1 MKGWLALVKT
11 TVRSSFR
18 NRAALI
24 FTLLIPIFLMVLL
37 GNVLGGGNASV
48 NIGVVNNSLG
58 TLSKAYIAT
67 LQHDKNLVVE
77 QGSASHESSRLQHDD
92 VVAIVVIAP
101 GFGTPPCPPGQRC
114 IANGVDLQLD
124 ANDPSDSQ
132 IAEQVINAITQ
143 DFALTHKIGGTPG
156 IAVATTE
163 VGTQNV
169 TTIDYYL
176 PSMMAYVAVLAGLTY
191 VSITIVDQRERKVL
205 RRYRATPL
213 HPLQVLG
220 AAMTGGAITVAL
232 EVVALALVGVF
243 IFGAHGH
250 GSWLLAAVALVFGIA
265 SFVSIGFLLT
275 SFVSTSDAARGISSL
290 IGFPM
295 LFLSGIFFPVDALP
309 QWIQDIVH
317 VLPVYYV
324 SDALHQILNAGTG
337 LPLIDIAVPLA
348 WAVGCFALASWRFR
362 WE

>member
-1 MKGWLALVKT
+1 MRAWLALVKT

-48 NIGVVNNSLG
+48 NIGVVNESTSALG
-58 TLSKAYIAT
+58 KAYVAT
-67 LQHDKNLVVE
+67 LKHEKNLVVE
-77 QGSASHESSRLQHDD
+77 QGSASKESNRLQHDN
-92 VVAIVVIAP
+92 VVAVVVIP
-101 GFGTPPCPPGQRC
+101 STFGTPCATGSACPAP
-114 IANGVDLQLD
+114 AVNLQLD
-124 ANDPSDSQ
+124 SNDPSNSQ
-132 IAEQVINAITQ
+132 IAAAILTAVTTG
-143 DFALTHKIGGTPG
+143 FAQAAHLGDGPG
-156 IAVATTE
+156 ITLNTSE
-163 VGTQNV
+163 VGTQNI
-169 TTIDYYL
+169 TSIDYFL

-220 AAMTGGAITVAL
+220 GAMTGGAVTVAL
-232 EVVALALVGVF
+232 EVATLALVGVF
-243 IFGAHGH
+243 VFGARGH
-250 GSWLLAAVALVFGIA
+250 GSWLLAAVALVAGIA
-265 SFVSIGFLLT
+265 SFVSMGFLLT
-275 SFVSTSDAARGISSL
+275 SFVSTSDAARGISTL

-309 QWIQDIVH
+309 QWIQSIVH

-324 SDALHQILNAGTG
+324 SDALHQILNSGTG
-337 LPLIDIAVPLA
+337 LPLLDVVVPLA
-348 WAVGCFALASWRFR
+348 WAVGCFALATWRFR

>member
-1 MKGWLALVKT
+1 MKAWLALVKT

-48 NIGVVNNSLG
+48 NIGVVDNAGN
-58 TLSKAYIAT
+58 TLSKAYIST

-77 QGSASHESSRLQHDD
+77 RGTASHETSRLQHDD
-92 VVAIVVIAP
+92 DVAVVVIGP
-101 GFGTPPCPPGQRC
+101 DFGTPCAAGQTC
-114 IANGVDLQLD
+114 TDAGVNLLLD
-124 ANDPSDSQ
+124 SNDPSDSQ
-132 IAEQVINAITQ
+132 IAAQVINAIT
-143 DFALTHKIGGTPG
+143 LIGGTPG
-156 IAVATTE
+156 IALTTTE
-163 VGTQNV
+163 VGTENV

-243 IFGAHGH
+243 VFGAHGH

-275 SFVSTSDAARGISSL
+275 SFVSTSDAARGISTL

>member
-1 MKGWLALVKT
+1 MKGFLALVTT

-48 NIGVVNNSLG
+48 NIGVVDQAG
-58 TLSKAYIAT
+58 TALSQQYVAT
-67 LQHDKNLVVE
+67 LKHDKNLVVE
-77 QGSASHESSRLQHDD
+77 EGSASHEADRLQHDD
-92 VVAIVVIAP
+92 DVTVVVIHPDFA
-101 GFGTPPCPPGQRC
+101 TPCPADQKC
-114 IANGVDLQLD
+114 LDSGVTLDLD
-124 ANDPSDSQ
+124 SNDPSDSQ
-132 IAEQVINAITQ
+132 IASQVISAITQ
-143 DFALTHKIGGTPG
+143 DFSVAAHIGGTPG
-156 IAVATTE
+156 ITLNSAE
-163 VGTQNV
+163 IGTQNI
-169 TTIDYYL
+169 TTIDYFL
-176 PSMMAYVAVLAGLTY
+176 PSMMTYVAVLAGLTY

-213 HPLQVLG
+213 RPLQVLG

-232 EVVALALVGVF
+232 EVTVLAIVGVAL
-243 IFGAHGH
+243 FGARAH
-250 GSWLLAAVALVFGIA
+250 GSWLLAIVALVVGIA
-265 SFVSIGFLLT
+265 SFVSMGFLLT
-275 SFVSTSDAARGISSL
+275 SFVHTSDAARGISSL

-309 QWIQDIVH
+309 QWIQDLVH

-324 SDALHQILNAGTG
+324 SDALHQILNSGSG
-337 LPLIDIAVPLA
+337 LPLIDVAVPLA
-348 WAVGCFALASWRFR
+348 WAAGCFALAAWRFR

>member
-1 MKGWLALVKT
+1 VRAWLALVKA

-37 GNVLGGGNASV
+37 GNVLGGGSASV
-48 NIGVVNNSLG
+48 NIGVVNNAHN
-58 TLSKAYIAT
+58 TLSKAYVST
-67 LQHDKNLVVE
+67 LTHEKNLVVE
-77 QGSASHESSRLQHDD
+77 QGSAAHETNRLQHDD
-92 VVAIVVIAP
+92 VVAVMVIGP
-101 GFGTPPCPPGQRC
+101 DFGTACATGASCPR
-114 IANGVDLQLD
+114 AGVNLQLD
-124 ANDPSDSQ
+124 SNDPSDSQ
-132 IAEQVINAITQ
+132 IAAQIINAITQ
-143 DFALTHKIGGTPG
+143 GFAQAEHLGGAPG
-156 IAVATTE
+156 IAVTTTE
-163 VGTQNV
+163 VGTQNI
-169 TTIDYYL
+169 TAIDYFL

-232 EVVALALVGVF
+232 EVTALILVGVF
-243 IFGAHGH
+243 LFGAHGH
-250 GSWLLAAVALVFGIA
+250 GSWSLAVVALLAGIA
-265 SFVSIGFLLT
+265 SFVSMGFLIT
-275 SFVSTSDAARGISSL
+275 SFVSTSDAARGISTL

-309 QWIQDIVH
+309 QWIQSIVH

-324 SDALHQILNAGTG
+324 SDALHQILNSGTG
-337 LPLIDIAVPLA
+337 LPLLDVVVPLA
-348 WAVGCFALASWRFR
+348 WAVGCFALAAWRFR

>member
-1 MKGWLALVKT
+1 MRGWFALVKT

-48 NIGVVNNSLG
+48 NIGVVDNAAN
-58 TLSKAYIAT
+58 TPSKAYLST
-67 LQHDKNLVVE
+67 LKHEKNLVVE
-77 QGSASHESSRLQHDD
+77 QGSASHETNRLQHDD
-92 VVAIVVIAP
+92 IVAIVVIGP
-101 GFGTPPCPPGQRC
+101 DFGTPCPAGDTCPD
-114 IANGVDLQLD
+114 AGVNLRLD
-124 ANDPSDSQ
+124 SNDPSDSQ
-132 IAEQVINAITQ
+132 IAAQVISAITQ
-143 DFALTHKIGGTPG
+143 DFALEAHIGGTPG
-156 IAVATTE
+156 IPVTTTE
-163 VGTQNV
+163 VGTQNI
-169 TTIDYYL
+169 TSIDYFL
-176 PSMMAYVAVLAGLTY
+176 PSMMTYVAVLAGLTY

-243 IFGAHGH
+243 LFGARGH
-250 GSWLLAAVALVFGIA
+250 GSWLLAIVALVVGIA
-265 SFVSIGFLLT
+265 SFVSMGFLLT

-309 QWIQDIVH
+309 QWIQSIVH

-337 LPLIDIAVPLA
+337 LPVLDVVVPLA
-348 WAVGCFALASWRFR
+348 WAAGCFALAAWRFR

>member
-1 MKGWLALVKT
+1 MRGWFALVKT

-18 NRAALI
+18 NRPALI

-48 NIGVVNNSLG
+48 NIGVVDHAG
-58 TLSKAYIAT
+58 TSVSKAYIST
-67 LQHDKNLVVE
+67 LSHDKNLVVE
-77 QGSASHESSRLQHDD
+77 RGSASHETSRLQHDD
-92 VVAIVVIAP
+92 VVAVVVIGPA
-101 GFGTPPCPPGQRC
+101 FGTPCTTGTGC
-114 IANGVDLQLD
+114 ADSGVNLQLD
-124 ANDPSDSQ
+124 SNDPSDSQ
-132 IAEQVINAITQ
+132 IAAQVINAITQ
-143 DFALTHKIGGTPG
+143 DFAVAAHIGGTPG
-156 IAVATTE
+156 ITVSTTE
-163 VGTQNV
+163 VGTQNI

-191 VSITIVDQRERKVL
+191 VSVTIVDQRERKVL

-250 GSWLLAAVALVFGIA
+250 GSWPLAIVALIVGIA
-265 SFVSIGFLLT
+265 SFVSMGFLLT
-275 SFVSTSDAARGISSL
+275 SVVSTSDAARGISSL

-309 QWIQDIVH
+309 QWIQTIVH

-324 SDALHQILNAGTG
+324 SDALHQILNSGTG
-337 LPLIDIAVPLA
+337 LPLLDVAVPLA
-348 WAVGCFALASWRFR
+348 WAVGCFALAAWRFR

>member
-1 MKGWLALVKT
+1 VRGWLALVKT

-48 NIGVVNNSLG
+48 NIGVVDNAGNA
-58 TLSKAYIAT
+58 LSKAYVAT
-67 LQHDKNLVVE
+67 LAHDKNLVVE
-77 QGSASHESSRLQHDD
+77 RGTASHETSRLQHDD
-92 VVAIVVIAP
+92 VVAVVVIAP
-101 GFGTPPCPPGQRC
+101 GFGSPPCAPDQRC
-114 IANGVDLQLD
+114 LDSGVNLQLD
-124 ANDPSDSQ
+124 SNDPSDSQ
-132 IAEQVINAITQ
+132 IAAQVINAITQ
-143 DFALTHKIGGTPG
+143 DFAVAAHIGGTPG
-156 IAVATTE
+156 IAVTTTE
-163 VGTQNV
+163 VGTENV
-169 TTIDYYL
+169 TTIDFYL

-265 SFVSIGFLLT
+265 SFVSMGFLLT
-275 SFVSTSDAARGISSL
+275 SFVSTSDAARGISTL

-309 QWIQDIVH
+309 QWIQTIVH

-324 SDALHQILNAGTG
+324 SDALHQILNSGTG
-337 LPLIDIAVPLA
+337 LPLVDIAVPLA

>member
-1 MKGWLALVKT
+1 MSAWLALVKA

-18 NRAALI
+18 NRPALI

-48 NIGVVNNSLG
+48 NIGVVDNAAN
-58 TLSKAYIAT
+58 TLSKAYIST
-67 LQHDKNLVVE
+67 LKHDKNLVVE
-77 QGSASHESSRLQHDD
+77 QSSAPHETNRLQHDD
-92 VVAIVVIAP
+92 VVAVVVI
-101 GFGTPPCPPGQRC
+101 GSDFGTSCASGESCRG
-114 IANGVDLQLD
+114 AGVNLRLD
-124 ANDPSDSQ
+124 SNNPSDSQ

-143 DFALTHKIGGTPG
+143 DFALATHLGGTPG
-156 IAVATTE
+156 IAVTTTE
-163 VGTQNV
+163 VGTQNI

-243 IFGAHGH
+243 VFGARGH
-250 GSWLLAAVALVFGIA
+250 GDWLLAGVALLVGIA
-265 SFVSIGFLLT
+265 GFVSMGFLLT
-275 SFVSTSDAARGISSL
+275 SFVSTSDAARGISTL

-309 QWIQDIVH
+309 QWIQAIVH

-324 SDALHQILNAGTG
+324 SDALHQILNSGTG
-337 LPLIDIAVPLA
+337 LPLLDVVVPLA
-348 WAVGCFALASWRFR
+348 WAAGCFALATWRFR

>member
-1 MKGWLALVKT
+1 MRAWLALVKT

-48 NIGVVNNSLG
+48 NIGVVDNAGN
-58 TLSKAYIAT
+58 TLSKAYIST
-67 LQHDKNLVVE
+67 LEHDKNLVVE
-77 QGSASHESSRLQHDD
+77 RGTASHETSRLQHDD
-92 VVAIVVIAP
+92 DVAVVVIGP
-101 GFGTPPCPPGQRC
+101 DFGTPCAAGQTCPD
-114 IANGVDLQLD
+114 AGVNLLLD
-124 ANDPSDSQ
+124 SNDPSDSQ
-132 IAEQVINAITQ
+132 IAAQVINAITQ
-143 DFALTHKIGGTPG
+143 DFAVVAHIGGTPG
-156 IAVATTE
+156 IALTTTE
-163 VGTQNV
+163 VGTENV

-232 EVVALALVGVF
+232 EVVALALVGVVV
-243 IFGAHGH
+243 FGAHGH

-275 SFVSTSDAARGISSL
+275 SFVSTSDAARGISTL

>member
-1 MKGWLALVKT
+1 MKGFFALALT

-24 FTLLIPIFLMVLL
+24 FTLLIPLFLMVLL

-48 NIGVVNNSLG
+48 NIGVVDQAQSA
-58 TLSKAYIAT
+58 LSKAYVNT
-67 LQHDKNLVVE
+67 LKHDKNLVVE
-77 QGSASHESSRLQHDD
+77 EGSASHEASRLQHDD
-92 VVAIVVIAP
+92 VVAVIQVEPNFAV
-101 GFGTPPCPPGQRC
+101 PCPTGVAC
-114 IANGVDLQLD
+114 SGNGVNLDLD
-124 ANDPSDSQ
+124 SNDPGDSNV
-132 IAEQVINAITQ
+132 AAQVISAITQ
-143 DFALTHKIGGTPG
+143 DFAAAAHLGGAPG
-156 IAVATTE
+156 IVLTTTE
-163 VGTQNV
+163 VGTQNI

-213 HPLQVLG
+213 HPIQVLG
-220 AAMTGGAITVAL
+220 AAMTGGAVTVAL
-232 EVVALALVGVF
+232 EVAVLAVVGIFV
-243 IFGAHGH
+243 FGARSH
-250 GSWLLAAVALVFGIA
+250 GSWPLAVIALIAGIA
-265 SFVSIGFLLT
+265 SFVSMGFLLT
-275 SFVSTSDAARGISSL
+275 SFVRTSDAARGISSL

-309 QWIQDIVH
+309 SWIQTIVH

-324 SDALHQILNAGTG
+324 SDALHQILNSGAG

-348 WAVGCFALASWRFR
+348 WAVGCFALAVWRFR

>member
-1 MKGWLALVKT
+1 MRGWLALVKA

-48 NIGVVNNSLG
+48 NVGVVNNATN
-58 TLSKAYIAT
+58 TLSKAYVST
-67 LQHDKNLVVE
+67 LTHEKNLVVE
-77 QGSASHESSRLQHDD
+77 QGSASHEMNRLQHDD
-92 VVAIVVIAP
+92 VVAVMVIGP
-101 GFGTPPCPPGQRC
+101 DFGTACASGAACPD
-114 IANGVDLQLD
+114 AGVNLQLD
-124 ANDPSDSQ
+124 SNDPSDSQ
-132 IAEQVINAITQ
+132 IAAQIINAITQ
-143 DFALTHKIGGTPG
+143 GFAQAAHLGGAPG
-156 IAVATTE
+156 IAVTTTE
-163 VGTQNV
+163 VGTQNI
-169 TTIDYYL
+169 TAIDYFL

-232 EVVALALVGVF
+232 EVAALIVVGVF
-243 IFGAHGH
+243 LFGAHGH
-250 GSWLLAAVALVFGIA
+250 GSWPLAVVALLAGIA
-265 SFVSIGFLLT
+265 SFVSMGFLLT
-275 SFVSTSDAARGISSL
+275 SFVSTSDAARGISTL

-309 QWIQDIVH
+309 QWIQSIVH

-324 SDALHQILNAGTG
+324 SDALHQILNSGTG
-337 LPLIDIAVPLA
+337 LPPLDVVVPLA
-348 WAVGCFALASWRFR
+348 WAAGCFALAAWRFR

>member
-1 MKGWLALVKT
+1 MKGFLALVTT

-48 NIGVVNNSLG
+48 NIGVVDQAG
-58 TLSKAYIAT
+58 TTLSQQYVAT
-67 LQHDKNLVVE
+67 LKHDKNLVVE
-77 QGSASHESSRLQHDD
+77 EGSASHEADRLQHDD
-92 VVAIVVIAP
+92 DVAVIIIHPDFA
-101 GFGTPPCPPGQRC
+101 TPCPPDQRC
-114 IANGVDLQLD
+114 LDSGVTLDLD
-124 ANDPSDSQ
+124 SNDPSDSQ
-132 IAEQVINAITQ
+132 IASQVISAITQ
-143 DFALTHKIGGTPG
+143 DFSVAAHIGGTPG
-156 IAVATTE
+156 INLTTAE
-163 VGTQNV
+163 IGTQNI
-169 TTIDYYL
+169 TTIDYFL
-176 PSMMAYVAVLAGLTY
+176 PSMMTYVAVLAGLTY

-213 HPLQVLG
+213 RPLQVLG

-232 EVVALALVGVF
+232 EVVVLAIVGVAL
-243 IFGAHGH
+243 FGARAH
-250 GSWLLAAVALVFGIA
+250 GSWLLAIVALVVGIA
-265 SFVSIGFLLT
+265 SFVSMGFLLT
-275 SFVSTSDAARGISSL
+275 SFVRTSDAARGISSL

-309 QWIQDIVH
+309 QWIQDLVH

-324 SDALHQILNAGTG
+324 SDALHQILNSGGG
-337 LPLIDIAVPLA
+337 LPLVDVAVPLA
-348 WAVGCFALASWRFR
+348 WAAGCFALAAWRFR

>member
-1 MKGWLALVKT
+1 MKAWLALVKT

-18 NRAALI
+18 NRPALI

-48 NIGVVNNSLG
+48 NIGVVNNSSG
-58 TLSKAYIAT
+58 ALSKAYIST
-67 LQHDKNLVVE
+67 LNHDKNLVVE
-77 QGSASHESSRLQHDD
+77 QGTQSHENGRLQHDD

-101 GFGTPPCPPGQRC
+101 GFGTPCVGRC
-114 IANGVDLQLD
+114 LANGVNLQLD

-132 IAEQVINAITQ
+132 IASQVINAITQ
-143 DFALTHKIGGTPG
+143 DFAVVEHIGGTPG
-156 IAVATTE
+156 IPVSTTE

-169 TTIDYYL
+169 TTIDFYL
-176 PSMMAYVAVLAGLTY
+176 PSMMTYVAVLAGLTY

-243 IFGAHGH
+243 IFGARGH
-250 GSWLLAAVALVFGIA
+250 GDWLLAAVALVVGIA
-265 SFVSIGFLLT
+265 AFVSMGFLLT
-275 SFVSTSDAARGISSL
+275 SFVSTSDAARGISTL

-309 QWIQDIVH
+309 QWIQGIVH

-324 SDALHQILNAGTG
+324 SDALHQILNSGGG
-337 LPLIDIAVPLA
+337 LPLIDVAVPLA
-348 WAVGCFALASWRFR
+348 WAAACFALATWRFR

>member
-1 MKGWLALVKT
+1 MKAWLALVKT

-18 NRAALI
+18 NRPALI

-48 NIGVVNNSLG
+48 NIGVVNDSSG
-58 TLSKAYIAT
+58 AVSKAYIAT
-67 LQHDKNLVVE
+67 LNHDKNLVVE
-77 QGSASHESSRLQHDD
+77 QGTQSHENGRLQHDD

-101 GFGTPPCPPGQRC
+101 GFGTPCVGRC
-114 IANGVDLQLD
+114 LANGVNLQLD

-132 IAEQVINAITQ
+132 IASQVINAITQ
-143 DFALTHKIGGTPG
+143 DFAVVEHIGGTPG
-156 IAVATTE
+156 IPVSTTE

-169 TTIDYYL
+169 TTIDFYL
-176 PSMMAYVAVLAGLTY
+176 PSMMTYVAVLAGLTY

-243 IFGAHGH
+243 IFGARGH
-250 GSWLLAAVALVFGIA
+250 GDWLLAAVALVVGIA
-265 SFVSIGFLLT
+265 AFVSMGFLLT
-275 SFVSTSDAARGISSL
+275 SFVSTSDAARGISTL

-309 QWIQDIVH
+309 QWIQGIVH

-324 SDALHQILNAGTG
+324 SDALHQILNSGGG
-337 LPLIDIAVPLA
+337 LPLIDVAVPLA
-348 WAVGCFALASWRFR
+348 WAAACFALATWRFR

>member
-1 MKGWLALVKT
+1 MKGWIALVKT

-18 NRAALI
+18 NRPALI

-67 LQHDKNLVVE
+67 LEHDKNLVVE
-77 QGSASHESSRLQHDD
+77 QGSQPHESSRLQHDD

-101 GFGTPPCPPGQRC
+101 AFAAPCVGRC
-114 IANGVDLQLD
+114 LASGVNLQLD
-124 ANDPSDSQ
+124 SNDPSDSQ
-132 IAEQVINAITQ
+132 IAAQVINAITQ
-143 DFALTHKIGGTPG
+143 DFALTNHIGGTPG
-156 IAVATTE
+156 IAVTTTE
-163 VGTQNV
+163 VGTENV

-265 SFVSIGFLLT
+265 SFVSMGFLLT
-275 SFVSTSDAARGISSL
+275 SFVSTSDAARGISTL

-309 QWIQDIVH
+309 QWIQTIVH

-324 SDALHQILNAGTG
+324 SDALHQILNSGTG

>member
-1 MKGWLALVKT
+1 VRGWLALVKT

-48 NIGVVNNSLG
+48 NIGVVDNAAN
-58 TLSKAYIAT
+58 TLSKAYIST
-67 LQHDKNLVVE
+67 LKHDKNLVVE
-77 QGSASHESSRLQHDD
+77 QGGASHETGRLQHDD
-92 VVAIVVIAP
+92 VVAVVVIGP
-101 GFGTPPCPPGQRC
+101 DFGTACAAGASCPG
-114 IANGVDLQLD
+114 AGVNLQLD
-124 ANDPSDSQ
+124 RNDPSDSQ
-132 IAEQVINAITQ
+132 IAAQVINAITQ
-143 DFALTHKIGGTPG
+143 DFAQAAHLGGTPG
-156 IAVATTE
+156 IAVTTTE
-163 VGTQNV
+163 VGTQNI

-176 PSMMAYVAVLAGLTY
+176 PSMMTYVAVLAGLTY

-220 AAMTGGAITVAL
+220 AAMTGGAVTVAL
-232 EVVALALVGVF
+232 EVAALAVVGVF
-243 IFGAHGH
+243 IFGARGH
-250 GSWLLAAVALVFGIA
+250 GSWALAVVALVVGIA

-324 SDALHQILNAGTG
+324 SDALHQILNSGSG
-337 LPLIDIAVPLA
+337 LSLIDVVVPLA
-348 WAVGCFALASWRFR
+348 WAAGCFALAAWRFR

>member
-1 MKGWLALVKT
+1 MRAWLALVKT

-48 NIGVVNNSLG
+48 NVGVVNQASTALG
-58 TLSKAYIAT
+58 KDYVAT
-67 LQHDKNLVVE
+67 LKNEKNLVVE
-77 QGSASHESSRLQHDD
+77 QGSASKEANRLQHDN
-92 VVAIVVIAP
+92 VVAVIVIP
-101 GFGTPPCPPGQRC
+101 TSFGAECATGSACPSPT
-114 IANGVDLQLD
+114 VSLQLD
-124 ANDPSDSQ
+124 SNDPSNSQ
-132 IAEQVINAITQ
+132 VAAAIITAVTNG
-143 DFALTHKIGGTPG
+143 FAQTAHLGGSSGITLT
-156 IAVATTE
+156 TTE
-163 VGTQNV
+163 VGTQNI
-169 TTIDYYL
+169 TSIDYYL

-220 AAMTGGAITVAL
+220 AAMTGGAVTLAL
-232 EVVALALVGVF
+232 EVAALALVGVF
-243 IFGAHGH
+243 IFGARGH
-250 GSWLLAAVALVFGIA
+250 GSWLLAVVALVVGIA
-265 SFVSIGFLLT
+265 SFVSMGFLLT
-275 SFVSTSDAARGISSL
+275 SFVSTSDAARGISTL

-309 QWIQDIVH
+309 QWIQSVVH

-324 SDALHQILNAGTG
+324 SDALHQILNSGTG
-337 LPLIDIAVPLA
+337 LPLLDVVVPLA
-348 WAVGCFALASWRFR
+348 WAAGCFALATWRFR

>member
-1 MKGWLALVKT
+1 VRGFLALVTT

-37 GNVLGGGNASV
+37 GNVIGGGSASV
-48 NIGVVNNSLG
+48 DIGVVDQAG
-58 TLSKAYIAT
+58 TTLSSEYVTT
-67 LQHDKNLVVE
+67 LKHDKNLVVE
-77 QGSASHESSRLQHDD
+77 RGTASHESDRLQHDD
-92 VVAIVVIAP
+92 VVAVVVIHPDFA
-101 GFGTPPCPPGQRC
+101 TPCPIDEQC
-114 IANGVDLQLD
+114 ANSGVTLDLD
-124 ANDPSDSQ
+124 SNDPSDSQ
-132 IAEQVINAITQ
+132 IAAQVINAITQ
-143 DFALTHKIGGTPG
+143 GFSIAAHIGGTPG
-156 IAVATTE
+156 INVNTAE
-163 VGTQNV
+163 IGTQDI
-169 TTIDYYL
+169 TTIDYFL
-176 PSMMAYVAVLAGLTY
+176 PSMMTYVAVLAGLTY

-213 HPLQVLG
+213 RPLQVLG

-232 EVVALALVGVF
+232 EVAVLALVGVLV
-243 IFGAHGH
+243 FGARGH
-250 GSWLLAAVALVFGIA
+250 GSWFLAVVALAVGIV
-265 SFVSIGFLLT
+265 SFVSMGFLLT
-275 SFVSTSDAARGISSL
+275 SFVRTSDAARGISTL

-309 QWIQDIVH
+309 QWIQGIVH

-337 LPLIDIAVPLA
+337 LPLIDVAVPLV
-348 WAVGCFALASWRFR
+348 WAVACFSLAAWRFR

>member
-18 NRAALI
+18 NRPALI

-77 QGSASHESSRLQHDD
+77 QGSASYEASRLQHDD

-101 GFGTPPCPPGQRC
+101 FFGTPCVGRC
-114 IANGVDLQLD
+114 LPNGVNLQLD

-143 DFALTHKIGGTPG
+143 DFALEKNIGGTPG
-156 IAVATTE
+156 IAVSTTE
-163 VGTQNV
+163 VGTQNI

-232 EVVALALVGVF
+232 EVAALALVGVF
-243 IFGAHGH
+243 VFGARGH
-250 GSWLLAAVALVFGIA
+250 GSWLLAAVALIVGIA
-265 SFVSIGFLLT
+265 AFVSMGFLLT
-275 SFVSTSDAARGISSL
+275 SFVSTSDAARGIATL

-337 LPLIDIAVPLA
+337 LPLVDIAVPLA